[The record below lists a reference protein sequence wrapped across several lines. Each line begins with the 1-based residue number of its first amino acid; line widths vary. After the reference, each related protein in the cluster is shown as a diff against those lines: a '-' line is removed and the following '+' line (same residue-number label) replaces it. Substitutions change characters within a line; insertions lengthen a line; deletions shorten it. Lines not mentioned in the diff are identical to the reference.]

1 MLKYCAAVSR
11 IKKDNDMKFFRRLK
25 AYLALR
31 EAIRKADDAHASG
44 GGRYY
49 VLGTTDGKLIVT
61 DKKNY
66 RGLKRKGYIDRN
78 ATTQDALNECFY
90 FTPFRNG
97 SGAITP
103 LGVELK
109 RKQYLSWCDAIHELK
124 KKKKNRG
131 K

>member
-1 MLKYCAAVSR
+1 MLMYCAALSR
-11 IKKDNDMKFFRRLK
+11 TIKEKDMKLFRRFK

-31 EAIRKADDAHASG
+31 EAIRKADNWHANG
-44 GGRYY
+44 GGRIY
-49 VLGTTDGKLIVT
+49 VLGAADGTLVVT

-97 SGAITP
+97 SGYMT
-103 LGVELK
+103 EYQRQYK
-109 RKQYLSWCDAIHELK
+109 RAQYLSWVDAIHEM
-124 KKKKNRG
+124 KKKNRS

>member
-1 MLKYCAAVSR
+1 
-11 IKKDNDMKFFRRLK
+11 MKLFRRFK

-31 EAIRKADDAHASG
+31 EAIRKADDAHARG
-44 GGRYY
+44 GGRFFI
-49 VLGTTDGKLIVT
+49 LGSADGKLIVT

-90 FTPFRNG
+90 FTPFKDG
-97 SGAITP
+97 HGAINK
-103 LGVELK
+103 VIMDIK
-109 RKQYLSWCDAIHELK
+109 RKQFLSWVDAIHEMK
-124 KKKKNRG
+124 KKTKKKNRG

>member
-1 MLKYCAAVSR
+1 M
-11 IKKDNDMKFFRRLK
+11 
-25 AYLALR
+25 LR
-31 EAIRKADDAHASG
+31 EACRQADEKHLAG
-44 GGRYY
+44 GGRFY

-90 FTPFRNG
+90 FTPFKDG
-97 SGAITP
+97 HGYITKETLAI
-103 LGVELK
+103 K

-124 KKKKNRG
+124 KKKK
-131 K
+131 

>member
-1 MLKYCAAVSR
+1 
-11 IKKDNDMKFFRRLK
+11 MKFFRRLK

-31 EAIRKADDAHASG
+31 EAINKADNAHADG

-49 VLGTTDGKLIVT
+49 VLGTADGKLIVT

-66 RGLKRKGYIDRN
+66 RCLKRKGYIDKN

-90 FTPFRNG
+90 FTPFKDG
-97 SGAITP
+97 HGYITP
-103 LGVELK
+103 EIIAIK
-109 RKQYLSWCDAIHELK
+109 RRQYLSWVDACHEM
-124 KKKKNRG
+124 KKKNRG